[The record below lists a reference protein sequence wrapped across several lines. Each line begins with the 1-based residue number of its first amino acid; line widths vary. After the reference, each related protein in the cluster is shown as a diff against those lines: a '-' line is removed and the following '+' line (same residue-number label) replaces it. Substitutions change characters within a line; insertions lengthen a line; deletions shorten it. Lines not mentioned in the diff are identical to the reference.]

1 MNSESNNNS
10 LNEDVLDETVTSSI
24 SNNKDTDKSK
34 KDVDKSK
41 KAKKLNPSFFKEI
54 KSSFKE
60 MFRLSFKTLKF
71 TWKILNS
78 SNVDLKDSK
87 IAKKIKFF
95 SDKLGITQKKISR
108 LEDEKR
114 KLQLELRDNV
124 VENKN
129 PKTYVYKVKDKNGKV
144 INGKFSALSKT
155 DVNSFLLNEGYEVY
169 KIENNKTID
178 FVYGESSFISTKWRN
193 KDLIFW
199 LTQLS
204 TYIKSG
210 ITLMDAIKILTN
222 QMGSRSK
229 KTTMQAICYELTM
242 GNPFSV
248 ALEKQGN
255 AFPPLLINMLRA
267 AEATGDLEA
276 TLDDMAN
283 YYEEIDET
291 RRQMVNALT
300 YPCLVLIFA
309 IGVIIFIILY
319 VVPQFEG
326 IYDSN
331 NMEITGLT
339 KIVLQASEFLQ
350 NYIFYVIL
358 ALISAVAALIICYR
372 QIKLFR
378 KSMQIFFMHVPVIK
392 NVLIYNEVAVFTKT
406 FASLLKNNVFITE
419 SIDILSKITN
429 NEVYKEIMYE
439 TIDNISKGDK
449 ISTSFKDHW
458 AVPEVAYYMIV
469 TGEST
474 GELAEMLDTVSH
486 YFQEQ
491 HKSIVNNL
499 KTFIEPITIM
509 LLAVIVG
516 VIIISILIPMFDMMN
531 KIM

>member
-1 MNSESNNNS
+1 MNNDTNDVI
-10 LNEDVLDETVTSSI
+10 NEEVLDITPTTNSITSET
-24 SNNKDTDKSK
+24 K
-34 KDVDKSK
+34 KDKKKKKVKKVKPSK
-41 KAKKLNPSFFKEI
+41 PDSFAN
-54 KSSFKE
+54 SFKDI
-60 MFRLSFKTLKF
+60 FRLGFKTIRY
-71 TWKILNS
+71 TWKLLNS
-78 SNVDLKDSK
+78 SNVDIRDSK
-87 IAKKIKFF
+87 LAKEIKVVN
-95 SDKLGITQKKISR
+95 DKLGITQKKITR
-108 LEDEKR
+108 LEKDRR
-114 KLQLELRDNV
+114 KLQLELQGDV
-124 VENKN
+124 KENKT
-129 PKTYVYKVKDKNGKV
+129 PKTYIYKVKDKKGRF
-144 INGKFSALSKT
+144 ITGKFSALSKSE
-155 DVNSFLLNEGYEVY
+155 VNSFLLNEGYEVY

-178 FVYGESSFISTKWRN
+178 FVYGESSFISTKWKT

-210 ITLMDAIKILTN
+210 ITLMEAMKILTN
-222 QMGSRSK
+222 QMGSKSK
-229 KTTMQAICYELTM
+229 KATMQAICYELTM

-283 YYEEIDET
+283 YYEEIDAT
-291 RRQMVNALT
+291 RKQMVNALT
-300 YPCLVLIFA
+300 YPCLVMVFA

-326 IYDSN
+326 IYESN
-331 NMEITGLT
+331 NMEINGVT
-339 KIVLQASEFLQ
+339 KTVLNTSKFLQ
-350 NYIFYVIL
+350 SYIIYVLLGVVCAIAAFIL
-358 ALISAVAALIICYR
+358 CYKK
-372 QIKLFR
+372 IKSFR
-378 KSMQIFFMHVPVIK
+378 KSVQVFFMHVPVIK

-406 FASLLKNNVFITE
+406 FASLLKNNVYITE
-419 SIDILSKITN
+419 SIGILSRITN
-429 NEVYKEIMYE
+429 NEIYKEIMYK
-439 TIDNISKGDK
+439 TIDNIARGDK
-449 ISTSFKDHW
+449 ISTAFKDNW

-491 HKSIVNNL
+491 HRSIVNNL

-516 VIIISILIPMFDMMN
+516 IIIISILLPMFGIYDQMM
-531 KIM
+531 

>member
-1 MNSESNNNS
+1 MNNDTNDVI
-10 LNEDVLDETVTSSI
+10 NEEVLDITPTTNSITSEA
-24 SNNKDTDKSK
+24 K
-34 KDVDKSK
+34 KDK
-41 KAKKLNPSFFKEI
+41 KKKKVKKVKPSNPDSFAN
-54 KSSFKE
+54 SFKDI
-60 MFRLSFKTLKF
+60 FRLGFKTIRY
-71 TWKILNS
+71 TWKLLNS
-78 SNVDLKDSK
+78 SNVDIRDSK
-87 IAKKIKFF
+87 LAKEIKVVN
-95 SDKLGITQKKISR
+95 DKLGITQKKITR
-108 LEDEKR
+108 LEKDRR
-114 KLQLELRDNV
+114 KLQLELQGDV
-124 VENKN
+124 KENKT
-129 PKTYVYKVKDKNGKV
+129 PKTYIYKVKDKKGRF
-144 INGKFSALSKT
+144 ITGKFSALSKSE
-155 DVNSFLLNEGYEVY
+155 VNSFLLNEGYEVY

-178 FVYGESSFISTKWRN
+178 FVYGESSFISTKWKT

-210 ITLMDAIKILTN
+210 ITLMEAMKILTN
-222 QMGSRSK
+222 QMGSKSK

-283 YYEEIDET
+283 YYEEIDAT
-291 RRQMVNALT
+291 RKQMVNALT
-300 YPCLVLIFA
+300 YPCLVMVFA

-319 VVPQFEG
+319 IVPQFEG
-326 IYDSN
+326 MYESN
-331 NMEITGLT
+331 NMEINGVT
-339 KIVLQASEFLQ
+339 KTVLNTSKFLQ
-350 NYIFYVIL
+350 SYIIYVLLGVVCAIAAFIL
-358 ALISAVAALIICYR
+358 CYKK
-372 QIKLFR
+372 IKSFR
-378 KSMQIFFMHVPVIK
+378 KSVQVFFMHVPVIK

-406 FASLLKNNVFITE
+406 FASLLKNNVYITE
-419 SIDILSKITN
+419 SIGILSRITN
-429 NEVYKEIMYE
+429 NEIYKEIMYK
-439 TIDNISKGDK
+439 TIDNIARGDK
-449 ISTSFKDHW
+449 ISTAFKDNW

-491 HKSIVNNL
+491 HRSIVNNL

-516 VIIISILIPMFDMMN
+516 IIIISILLPMFGIYDQMM
-531 KIM
+531 

>member
-1 MNSESNNNS
+1 MNNDTNDVI
-10 LNEDVLDETVTSSI
+10 NEEVLDITPTTNSITSET
-24 SNNKDTDKSK
+24 K
-34 KDVDKSK
+34 KDKKKKKVKKVKPSK
-41 KAKKLNPSFFKEI
+41 PDSFAN
-54 KSSFKE
+54 SFKDI
-60 MFRLSFKTLKF
+60 FRLGFKTIRY
-71 TWKILNS
+71 TWKLLNS
-78 SNVDLKDSK
+78 SNVDIRDSK
-87 IAKKIKFF
+87 LAKEIKVVN
-95 SDKLGITQKKISR
+95 DKLGLTQKKITR
-108 LEDEKR
+108 LEKDRR
-114 KLQLELRDNV
+114 KLQLELQGDV
-124 VENKN
+124 KENKT
-129 PKTYVYKVKDKNGKV
+129 PKTYIYKVKDKKGRF
-144 INGKFSALSKT
+144 ITGKFSALSKSE
-155 DVNSFLLNEGYEVY
+155 VNSFLLNEGYEVY

-178 FVYGESSFISTKWRN
+178 FVYGESSFISTKWKT

-210 ITLMDAIKILTN
+210 ITLMEAMKILTN
-222 QMGSRSK
+222 QMGSKSK

-283 YYEEIDET
+283 YYEEIDAT
-291 RRQMVNALT
+291 RKQMVNALT
-300 YPCLVLIFA
+300 YPCLVMVFA

-326 IYDSN
+326 IYESN
-331 NMEITGLT
+331 NMEINGVT
-339 KIVLQASEFLQ
+339 KTVLNTSKFLQ
-350 NYIFYVIL
+350 SYIIYVLLGVVCAIAAFIL
-358 ALISAVAALIICYR
+358 CYKK
-372 QIKLFR
+372 IKSFR
-378 KSMQIFFMHVPVIK
+378 KSVQVFFMHVPVIK

-406 FASLLKNNVFITE
+406 FASLLKNNVYITE
-419 SIDILSKITN
+419 SIGILSRITN
-429 NEVYKEIMYE
+429 NEIYKEIMYK
-439 TIDNISKGDK
+439 TIDNIARGDK
-449 ISTSFKDHW
+449 ISTAFKDNW

-491 HKSIVNNL
+491 HRSIVNNL

-516 VIIISILIPMFDMMN
+516 IIIISILLPMFGIYDQMM
-531 KIM
+531 

>member
-1 MNSESNNNS
+1 MNNDTNDVI
-10 LNEDVLDETVTSSI
+10 NEEVLDITPTTNSITSET
-24 SNNKDTDKSK
+24 K
-34 KDVDKSK
+34 KDKKKKKVKKVKPSK
-41 KAKKLNPSFFKEI
+41 PDSFAN
-54 KSSFKE
+54 SFKDI
-60 MFRLSFKTLKF
+60 FRLGFKTIRY
-71 TWKILNS
+71 TWKLLNS
-78 SNVDLKDSK
+78 SNVDIRDSK
-87 IAKKIKFF
+87 LAKEIKVVN
-95 SDKLGITQKKISR
+95 DKLGITQKKITR
-108 LEDEKR
+108 LEKDRR
-114 KLQLELRDNV
+114 KLQLELQGDV
-124 VENKN
+124 KENKT
-129 PKTYVYKVKDKNGKV
+129 PKTYIYKVKDKKGRF
-144 INGKFSALSKT
+144 ITGKFSALSKSE
-155 DVNSFLLNEGYEVY
+155 VNSFLLNEGYEVY

-178 FVYGESSFISTKWRN
+178 FVYGESSFISTKWKT

-210 ITLMDAIKILTN
+210 ITLMEAMKILTN
-222 QMGSRSK
+222 QMGSKSK

-283 YYEEIDET
+283 YYEEIDAT
-291 RRQMVNALT
+291 RKQMVNALT
-300 YPCLVLIFA
+300 YPCLVMVFA

-326 IYDSN
+326 IYESN
-331 NMEITGLT
+331 NMEINGVT
-339 KIVLQASEFLQ
+339 KTVLNTSKFLQ
-350 NYIFYVIL
+350 SYIIYVLLGVVCAIAAFIL
-358 ALISAVAALIICYR
+358 CYKK
-372 QIKLFR
+372 IKSFR
-378 KSMQIFFMHVPVIK
+378 KSVQVFFMHVPVIK

-406 FASLLKNNVFITE
+406 FASLLKNNVYITE
-419 SIDILSKITN
+419 SIGILSRITN
-429 NEVYKEIMYE
+429 NEIYKEIMYK
-439 TIDNISKGDK
+439 TIDNIARGDK
-449 ISTSFKDHW
+449 ISTAFKDNW

-491 HKSIVNNL
+491 HRSIVNNL

-516 VIIISILIPMFDMMN
+516 IIIISILLPMFGIYDQMM
-531 KIM
+531 